1 MMNFDG
7 GTAYAESD
15 ADDEYERSIG
25 DRSPVG
31 DSEASPIDSELSTS
45 AEHTPTTYGHRASAD
60 RLPETIITEWTADE
74 CADFIGTIGL
84 HQYADRFVENEIV
97 GEALVALQH
106 DDLKSMGIASV
117 GHRLTILKSV
127 YDVKK
132 AQDVPIES
140 DHYLPL
146 CKHFLLRAFREN
158 ENARLTRSSSSRHVA
173 ADAEAQYATAT
184 LKDIKHLVE
193 QLRLRDER
201 MSLLEQD
208 LRRMTDDFRRL
219 REDMLP
225 ALRLVKDAQQPLP
238 NLSGGAAYTFEPTI
252 SPPAPTPPPGQ
263 GPGPGVMRSYSQR
276 KILIGATPKGTS
288 PTQPTHERTIA
299 EQTLDPAS
307 AAERAVISSSHL
319 AAMNGG
325 GQNSAYPSPNM
336 PSPTSPQN
344 HLSGATLAS
353 RSYRGDSI
361 VPSSNRTT
369 LNDTD
374 HSTYGGRDK
383 VSGGLPPRRR
393 ETPVPDTPST
403 SNASVEIF
411 KSFRV
416 SMDDPCHK
424 VLPAALKKY
433 QINAPWDQYAL
444 YIVYGDQER
453 CLGMDEKPLILFK
466 QLDKEGKK
474 PMFMLR
480 KTNSAQV
487 DDQGSGGMGGAAR
500 GASTGYDPPGGI
512 I

>member
-1 MMNFDG
+1 MMSFDG

-15 ADDEYERSIG
+15 ADDEYERSMG
-25 DRSPVG
+25 GHSPVG
-31 DSEASPIDSELSTS
+31 DSETSPIDSELSTS
-45 AEHTPTTYGHRASAD
+45 AEHTPTYAHRSSGD

-74 CADFIGTIGL
+74 CADFISTIGL
-84 HQYADRFVENEIV
+84 QQYTDRFLENEIV
-97 GEALVALQH
+97 GEALVALLH

-132 AQDVPIES
+132 AQDVPMES

-146 CKHFLLRAFREN
+146 
-158 ENARLTRSSSSRHVA
+158 S

-193 QLRLRDER
+193 QFRLRDER
-201 MSLLEQD
+201 MSMLEQD

-238 NLSGGAAYTFEPTI
+238 NLSGNTQAYSYEATI

-263 GPGPGVMRSYSQR
+263 SANAMKRQYSTR
-276 KILIGATPKGTS
+276 KIVIGTTPKNAS
-288 PTQPTHERTIA
+288 PTQTTHERSIA
-299 EQTLDPAS
+299 ETTLDPAN
-307 AAERAVISSSHL
+307 AAERAVLSSSHL

-325 GQNSAYPSPNM
+325 GQGASSPSYPSPNI
-336 PSPTSPQN
+336 PSPTSPPT
-344 HLSGATLAS
+344 HMSGTTLAS
-353 RSYRGDSI
+353 RSYRSEAPT
-361 VPSSNRTT
+361 PSTRSTFENS
-369 LNDTD
+369 D
-374 HSTYGGRDK
+374 HAAYNSRDK
-383 VSGGLPPRRR
+383 GQQGPPRRR

-416 SMDDPCHK
+416 SMEDPCYK

-453 CLGMDEKPLILFK
+453 CLGLEEKPLILFK

-480 KTNSAQV
+480 KTTSAPA
-487 DDQGSGGMGGAAR
+487 DGDPGSAGLGNTGRGAA
-500 GASTGYDPPGGI
+500 AGYDPPGGI

>member
-1 MMNFDG
+1 MMSFDG

-15 ADDEYERSIG
+15 ADDEYERSMG
-25 DRSPVG
+25 DHSPITN
-31 DSEASPIDSELSTS
+31 SEHSPIDSELSTS
-45 AEHTPTTYGHRASAD
+45 AEHTPTTYGHRSSAD
-60 RLPETIITEWTADE
+60 RLPETIITEWTVEE

-84 HQYADRFVENEIV
+84 QQYADRFIENEIV

-146 CKHFLLRAFREN
+146 
-158 ENARLTRSSSSRHVA
+158 S

-184 LKDIKHLVE
+184 IKDIKHLVE
-193 QLRLRDER
+193 QFRLRDER
-201 MSLLEQD
+201 MNLLEQD
-208 LRRMTDDFRRL
+208 LRRMTEDFRRL

-238 NLSGGAAYTFEPTI
+238 NLSGNSQQAYGYETTI
-252 SPPAPTPPPGQ
+252 SPPAPTPPPGSSQ
-263 GPGPGVMRSYSQR
+263 SGSSVKRQYSTR
-276 KILIGATPKGTS
+276 KILIGATPKNAS
-288 PTQPTHERTIA
+288 PTQSTHERSIA
-299 EQTLDPAS
+299 ETALDPAS
-307 AAERAVISSSHL
+307 AAERAVLSSSHL

-325 GQNSAYPSPNM
+325 GQGSSSPSYPSPNI
-336 PSPTSPQN
+336 PSPTSPQT
-344 HLSGATLAS
+344 HMSATTLAS
-353 RSYRGDSI
+353 RSYRSEAPT
-361 VPSSNRTT
+361 PSTRTT
-369 LNDTD
+369 FNDEG
-374 HSTYGGRDK
+374 HASAVYASREKAPQG
-383 VSGGLPPRRR
+383 PPRRR
-393 ETPVPDTPST
+393 ETPVPDTPSQ

-416 SMDDPCHK
+416 SMEDPCYK

-453 CLGMDEKPLILFK
+453 CLGLEEKPLILFK

-480 KTNSAQV
+480 KTTTASLDGEPGSAGL
-487 DDQGSGGMGGAAR
+487 GSTSR
-500 GASTGYDPPGGI
+500 GAPTGYDPPGGI

>member
-1 MMNFDG
+1 MNFDG

-15 ADDEYERSIG
+15 ADDEYERSMG
-25 DRSPVG
+25 DASPVG
-31 DSEASPIDSELSTS
+31 DETSPIDSELSTS
-45 AEHTPTTYGHRASAD
+45 AEHTPTTYGHRTSAD
-60 RLPETIITEWTADE
+60 RLPETIITEWTAEE
-74 CADFIGTIGL
+74 CADFIGSIGL
-84 HQYADRFVENEIV
+84 QQYADRFLENEIV

-132 AQDVPIES
+132 AQDVPMES

-146 CKHFLLRAFREN
+146 
-158 ENARLTRSSSSRHVA
+158 S

-201 MSLLEQD
+201 MNLVEQD
-208 LRRMTDDFRRL
+208 LRRMTEDFRRL
-219 REDMLP
+219 REDVLP

-238 NLSGGAAYTFEPTI
+238 NLTSSTPSYAFESTI
-252 SPPAPTPPPGQ
+252 SPPAPTPSSAQSSAGGSGIKRQ
-263 GPGPGVMRSYSQR
+263 YSQR
-276 KILIGATPKGTS
+276 KILIGATPRNAS
-288 PTQPTHERTIA
+288 PTQPTHERSIA
-299 EQTLDPAS
+299 EQTLDPAN
-307 AAERAVISSSHL
+307 AAERAVLSSSHL
-319 AAMNGG
+319 AAMNGSN
-325 GQNSAYPSPNM
+325 QPATSPSLYNSPNI

-344 HLSGATLAS
+344 LSSATTLGS
-353 RSYRGDSI
+353 RSYRSDMPTPSTRSTFGDS
-361 VPSSNRTT
+361 
-369 LNDTD
+369 D
-374 HSTYGGRDK
+374 HPNNYAREKASTG
-383 VSGGLPPRRR
+383 PPRRR
-393 ETPVPDTPST
+393 ETPVPDTPSS

-416 SMDDPCHK
+416 SMEDPCYK

-480 KTNSAQV
+480 KTNSNAV
-487 DDQGSGGMGGAAR
+487 EGEPGSAGGRGG
-500 GASTGYDPPGGI
+500 STYDPPGGI

>member
-1 MMNFDG
+1 MMSFDG

-45 AEHTPTTYGHRASAD
+45 AEHTPTTYGHRSTAD

-74 CADFIGTIGL
+74 CADFISTIGL
-84 HQYADRFVENEIV
+84 PQYADRFVENEII
-97 GEALVALQH
+97 GEALVALLH
-106 DDLKSMGIASV
+106 DDLKSMGVASV

-132 AQDVPIES
+132 AQDVPVES

-146 CKHFLLRAFREN
+146 
-158 ENARLTRSSSSRHVA
+158 S

-219 REDMLP
+219 REDVLP
-225 ALRLVKDAQQPLP
+225 ALRLVKDAQHPLP
-238 NLSGGAAYTFEPTI
+238 NLSGSTAYSYEATI

-276 KILIGATPKGTS
+276 KILIGATPKGNS

-307 AAERAVISSSHL
+307 AAERAVLSSSHL
-319 AAMNGG
+319 AAMNGS
-325 GQNSAYPSPNM
+325 GQNPGSAYSSPNM

-344 HLSGATLAS
+344 HMSGTTLAS
-353 RSYRGDSI
+353 RSYRGDTST
-361 VPSSNRTT
+361 PSNRTT
-369 LNDTD
+369 LNESD
-374 HSTYGGRDK
+374 HLIYSSREKAAGG
-383 VSGGLPPRRR
+383 GPPPRRR
-393 ETPVPDTPST
+393 ETPVPDTPS
-403 SNASVEIF
+403 SNNASVEIF

-453 CLGMDEKPLILFK
+453 CLGMEEKPLILFK

-487 DDQGSGGMGGAAR
+487 DGDPGSAGMGGAAR

>member
-15 ADDEYERSIG
+15 ADDEYERSMG
-25 DRSPVG
+25 DVSPVG
-31 DSEASPIDSELSTS
+31 DSEHSPIESELSTS
-45 AEHTPTTYGHRASAD
+45 AEHTPTTYGHRTSAD
-60 RLPETIITEWTADE
+60 RLPETIITEWTAEE
-74 CADFIGTIGL
+74 CADFIGSIGL
-84 HQYADRFVENEIV
+84 QQYADRFLENEIV

-132 AQDVPIES
+132 AQDVPLES

-146 CKHFLLRAFREN
+146 
-158 ENARLTRSSSSRHVA
+158 S

-201 MSLLEQD
+201 MNLVEQD
-208 LRRMTDDFRRL
+208 LRRMADDFRRL
-219 REDMLP
+219 REDVLP

-238 NLSGGAAYTFEPTI
+238 NLSGNTQAYAFESTM
-252 SPPAPTPPPGQ
+252 SPPAPTPPSAQSSVGSASVKRQ
-263 GPGPGVMRSYSQR
+263 YSQR
-276 KILIGATPKGTS
+276 KILIGATPKNAS
-288 PTQPTHERTIA
+288 PTQTTHERTIA
-299 EQTLDPAS
+299 EQTLDPAN
-307 AAERAVISSSHL
+307 AAERAVMSSSHL
-319 AAMNGG
+319 AAMNGSN
-325 GQNSAYPSPNM
+325 QSATSPIYTSPNI

-344 HLSGATLAS
+344 HHGATTLGS
-353 RSYRGDSI
+353 RSYRGDMPT
-361 VPSSNRTT
+361 PSTRSTFAEV
-369 LNDTD
+369 D
-374 HSTYGGRDK
+374 HTNNYRDK
-383 VSGGLPPRRR
+383 GATGPPRRR
-393 ETPVPDTPST
+393 ETPVPDTPSS

-416 SMDDPCHK
+416 SMEDPCYK

-480 KTNSAQV
+480 KTNSAPV
-487 DDQGSGGMGGAAR
+487 DGEPGSAGGR
-500 GASTGYDPPGGI
+500 GTATGYDPPGGI

>member
-1 MMNFDG
+1 MNFDG

-15 ADDEYERSIG
+15 ADDEYERSMG
-25 DRSPVG
+25 DASPVL
-31 DSEASPIDSELSTS
+31 DSEHSPIESELSTS
-45 AEHTPTTYGHRASAD
+45 TEHTPTTYGHRTNAD

-74 CADFIGTIGL
+74 CADFIGTLGL
-84 HQYADRFVENEIV
+84 QQYADRFLENEIV

-132 AQDVPIES
+132 AQDVPLES

-146 CKHFLLRAFREN
+146 
-158 ENARLTRSSSSRHVA
+158 S

-201 MSLLEQD
+201 MNLVEQD
-208 LRRMTDDFRRL
+208 LRRMSEDFRRL

-238 NLSGGAAYTFEPTI
+238 NLSGTTPTYPFETII
-252 SPPAPTPPPGQ
+252 SPPAPTPPTTQLSTGGSVKRQ
-263 GPGPGVMRSYSQR
+263 YSQR
-276 KILIGATPKGTS
+276 KILIGATPKNAS
-288 PTQPTHERTIA
+288 PTQATHERTIA
-299 EQTLDPAS
+299 EQTLDPAN
-307 AAERAVISSSHL
+307 AAERAVMSSSHL
-319 AAMNGG
+319 AAMNGN
-325 GQNSAYPSPNM
+325 QSATSPIYPSPNI

-344 HLSGATLAS
+344 HYSGTTLAS
-353 RSYRGDSI
+353 RSYRSD
-361 VPSSNRTT
+361 VPPSSTRTT
-369 LNDTD
+369 FSEAD
-374 HSTYGGRDK
+374 HANVYREKGGSN
-383 VSGGLPPRRR
+383 VPRRR

-416 SMDDPCHK
+416 SMEDPCYK

-480 KTNSAQV
+480 KTNAAPVEGEPGSA
-487 DDQGSGGMGGAAR
+487 GGR
-500 GASTGYDPPGGI
+500 GNATGYDPPGGI

>member
-1 MMNFDG
+1 MMSFDG

-25 DRSPVG
+25 DRSPIG
-31 DSEASPIDSELSTS
+31 DSEASPIDSDPSSS
-45 AEHTPTTYGHRASAD
+45 AEHTPTNYTQRGATD
-60 RLPETIITEWTADE
+60 RLPETIITDWSADE
-74 CADFIGTIGL
+74 CADFISTIGL
-84 HQYADRFVENEIV
+84 AQYADRFVENEIV
-97 GEALVALQH
+97 GEALIALQH

-132 AQDVPIES
+132 AQDVPIDS

-146 CKHFLLRAFREN
+146 
-158 ENARLTRSSSSRHVA
+158 S

-208 LRRMTDDFRRL
+208 LRRTTEDFRRL

-225 ALRLVKDAQQPLP
+225 ALRLAKDAQQPLP
-238 NLSGGAAYTFEPTI
+238 NVGGGNQPYTYEPTL

-276 KILIGATPKGTS
+276 KILIGATPKGSS

-299 EQTLDPAS
+299 EQTLDPS
-307 AAERAVISSSHL
+307 NAAERAVLSSSHL
-319 AAMNGG
+319 AAMNGSV
-325 GQNSAYPSPNM
+325 QSATSSAYPSPNM
-336 PSPTSPQN
+336 PSPTSPPT
-344 HLSGATLAS
+344 HMSGTTLAS
-353 RSYRGDSI
+353 RSYRSDAST
-361 VPSSNRTT
+361 PSNRGT
-369 LNDTD
+369 LTETD
-374 HSTYGGRDK
+374 YAGYGARDK
-383 VSGGLPPRRR
+383 VPVTAPLRRR

-403 SNASVEIF
+403 SNAAVEIF

-480 KTNSAQV
+480 KTNNAQMDGDPGSA
-487 DDQGSGGMGGAAR
+487 GMSGAAR